1 MKQITEIKCSD
12 NLILRLLQNSDA
24 KDIYDAIST
33 QRSYLGPWLPF
44 ASKELSL
51 KETEVFVNNITKQK
65 EFNTELLYV
74 ILYKEKFAGLV
85 GLKNIDPDHK
95 KAEMGFWVK
104 EDFQYLGILTEAS
117 SKFME
122 HSFKNLDFNRL
133 TIKVSAMDFK
143 ALNVPKKLGFELE
156 GTERQGLLQVDDKFV
171 DLQVYG
177 MVKSEYQIKLMFYR
191 RSTKLRND
199 I

>member
-1 MKQITEIKCSD
+1 MKQTIEINCSE
-12 NLILRLLQNSDA
+12 NLNLRLLKNSDS
-24 KDIYDAIST
+24 KDIFDSISS

-44 ASKELSL
+44 AEKGLSL
-51 KETEVFVNNITKQK
+51 KDVETFVSNITGQK
-65 EFNTELLYV
+65 EVINDLLYV
-74 ILYKEKFAGLV
+74 IIYKGEFAGLV
-85 GLKNIDPDHK
+85 GLKKIDQEQN
-95 KAEMGFWVK
+95 KAELGFWVK
-104 EDFQYLGILTEAS
+104 EDFQYLAIMTEAA

-122 HSFKNLDFNRL
+122 HCFKNLDFNRI
-133 TIKVSAMDFK
+133 TIKVYAQDFK

-156 GTERQGLLQVDDKFV
+156 GTERQGWLLNNGNFV